1 MIVIDNIAFY
11 IQKSGGISVVWKELI
26 QRLLERKENVTLLN
40 YKEPPQNVFYDELGL
55 SVNITYLKTI
65 CVKVQRYFPLYLSS
79 IKEPF
84 IFHSTYYR
92 YSMNPCAVNITTVH
106 DFTYEYFSKGLK
118 KTVHSWQKYSAIRHS
133 KYIICISENTKRDL
147 LKFMPDI
154 DACRIRV
161 IYNGVSNDYF
171 PIKKGLS
178 HELPFE
184 PNSYLVF
191 VGSRSGYK
199 NFEYSVKSLAST
211 NYNLLIVGAYLSS
224 QEMAFL
230 DMHLGRNRYYCTG
243 RISNQQLNVYYNY
256 AFSLIYPS
264 SYEGFG
270 IPVIEAQ
277 KSGCPVIAYNASS
290 VSEIIGNTPLLL
302 QNLTLAEMKR
312 CLEILKSQKERYRI
326 IALGFENAKRF
337 SWDETFRQT
346 MLLYKE
352 ALSQP

>member
-11 IQKSGGISVVWKELI
+11 IQKSGGVSVVWKELI
-26 QRLLERKENVTLLN
+26 QRLLERRKNVTFLN
-40 YKEPPQNVFYDELGL
+40 YKYPPQNMFYDELGL
-55 SVNITYLKTI
+55 SEHIIYLRTI
-65 CVKVQRYFPLYLSS
+65 CVKIQRYFPLYLFS
-79 IKEPF
+79 IKKPF

-92 YSMNPCAVNITTVH
+92 YSMNPYAVNITTVH

-118 KTVHSWQKYSAIRHS
+118 KMVHTWQKYLAIRHS
-133 KYIICISENTKRDL
+133 NYIICISENTKQDL
-147 LKFMPDI
+147 LKFMPNI
-154 DACRIRV
+154 DPRKIRV

-171 PIKKGLS
+171 PIKKGVS

-184 PNSYLVF
+184 SNSYLIF
-191 VGSRSGYK
+191 VGGRSGYK

-211 NYNLLIVGAYLSS
+211 NYNLLIVGPSLSS
-224 QEMAFL
+224 QEIVFL
-230 DMHLGRNRYYCTG
+230 DVNLGKDRYYCTG
-243 RISNQQLNVYYNY
+243 RISNQQLNIYYNY

-277 KSGCPVIAYNASS
+277 KSGCPVIAYNGSS

-302 QNLTLAEMKR
+302 QSLTLAEMER
-312 CLEILKSQKERYRI
+312 CLEILKSQEERYRI
-326 IALGFENAKRF
+326 IAFGIENAKRF
-337 SWDETFRQT
+337 SWDETYRQT

-352 ALSQP
+352 ALCQL